1 MTDESMNL
9 LFSFCSKQN
18 HDINVYYNDE
28 TECTYVLN
36 KNEFGESYRI
46 PYWDDVYG
54 EFVKLFEQVKYFYA
68 VDKDTYELLDIIEAT
83 GEYEL
88 DYDAM
93 RELMKE
99 VD

>member
-9 LFSFCSKQN
+9 LFSFCSKKN
-18 HDINVYYNDE
+18 HDISVYYNGD
-28 TECTYVLN
+28 TDCTYVLN
-36 KNEFGESYRI
+36 MTDFGKSYRV

-54 EFVKLFEQVKYFYA
+54 EYVKLLEQVKYFWF
-68 VDKDTYELLDIIEAT
+68 VDDDTYELLDIIEAT

-93 RELMKE
+93 RKLMKE